1 MKIKMEFCGD
11 RLPLV
16 FLGLGIRTASVRNA
30 TSMPLKIYAYE
41 KCGTCRKAL
50 KFLDT
55 QGIDYLAIPILEHPP
70 HKAELKRML
79 KLHDGEVRRL
89 FNTSGREYNRLKLK
103 EKLPGL
109 AASEA
114 IDLLA
119 HNGRLV
125 RRPFLLAGTRGGVVG
140 FNEAGWKDLLK

>member
-11 RLPLV
+11 RPSPA
-16 FLGLGIRTASVRNA
+16 FLGLGIRVVSVINA
-30 TSMPLKIYAYE
+30 GSMPFKIYTHE

-55 QGIDYLAIPILEHPP
+55 QGIDYLAIPILERPP
-70 HKAELKRML
+70 QKAELKKML
-79 KLHDGEVRRL
+79 KFHDGAVRRL
-89 FNTSGREYNRLKLK
+89 FNTSGREYKRLKLK

-119 HNGRLV
+119 RNGRLV